1 MWSLTSFMSM
11 PLWTKVI
18 TTVELWRSSWNC
30 MLPERCMLGAER
42 IGKLLSMSEEVLLV
56 CSRRLRRSL
65 ILMKAS
71 ICSTLSKL
79 DKACSS
85 LDELSVKLYLLKS
98 SKLRRIKAS
107 QASSQL
113 STKHMQR
120 KSEQSKRRRDDSILS
135 WDRHMPMLTS
145 DRIWMLTRTTSWT
158 KWWNFLLLP
167 KITSDTSSILRC
179 TMQV

>member
-1 MWSLTSFMSM
+1 
-11 PLWTKVI
+11 
-18 TTVELWRSSWNC
+18 
-30 MLPERCMLGAER
+30 MLGAER

-135 WDRHMPMLTS
+135 
-145 DRIWMLTRTTSWT
+145 
-158 KWWNFLLLP
+158 
-167 KITSDTSSILRC
+167 
-179 TMQV
+179 